1 MHMSNCSG
9 DVFSEPKLLF
19 KPFIYSLIELI
30 EKLLIEVYVQSIL
43 LAVNESAP
51 KSETLC
57 SFPHII
63 LLSLWYLYLET
74 VSSMHLV
81 PDTV

>member
-1 MHMSNCSG
+1 MRMSNCSC

-19 KPFIYSLIELI
+19 KPFIYSLI

-43 LAVNESAP
+43 LAVNESAL

-57 SFPHII
+57 SFPCLI
-63 LLSLWYLYLET
+63 LLSL
-74 VSSMHLV
+74 
-81 PDTV
+81 